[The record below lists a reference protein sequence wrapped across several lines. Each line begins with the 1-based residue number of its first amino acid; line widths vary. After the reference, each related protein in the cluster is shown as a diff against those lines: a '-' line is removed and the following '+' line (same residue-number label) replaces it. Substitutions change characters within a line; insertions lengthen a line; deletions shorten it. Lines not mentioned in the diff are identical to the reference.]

1 MSLAPN
7 IELVEISSIREFLAL
22 SALRVQPEQRRY
34 TTNILLSWMQ
44 SRHPAVTTYKVIA
57 GGEPAGYVMLIH
69 AQNPAQWIIE
79 RLTIDGDKQR
89 QGIGFAVADQLV
101 DMVHDFENSEMV
113 IARYKPDNEAAR
125 ILFAKL
131 GFEEREEMFRG
142 RKLAT
147 LEFEFEEVEEDDDD
161 EEAGDQVDRPYDDS
175 RNEEDDDD
183 EETGDQVDRPD
194 DGLRRR
200 ADD

>member
-1 MSLAPN
+1 MPD
-7 IELVEISSIREFLAL
+7 IELVEISSLREFLAL

-113 IARYKPDNEAAR
+113 IARYHPENDAAR
-125 ILFAKL
+125 ALFSKL

-147 LEFEFEEVEEDDDD
+147 LEFEFEEVEEDDDEESGDQDDRPDDDSRDEDDDGD
-161 EEAGDQVDRPYDDS
+161 EEAGEQV
-175 RNEEDDDD
+175 E
-183 EETGDQVDRPD
+183 RPD